1 MTEKVKW
8 NTKSDIILKYK
19 TLEKNQGLKIY
30 YKTADYDNT
39 GDEIIVSQIIPSECT
54 LFYSK
59 DIPIQEHGVMKN
71 FNTGIQTIGWDI
83 YNKRFEIN
91 VDAITDIEI
100 IDYAVDEIIKEFN
113 LGDIDLTEKKRFKP
127 VFSGRYNDV
136 FIGIKDN
143 KDDELLMTL
152 DTIDKLNELYDE
164 NQQYKNRINEL
175 ELLNDGLNHALKN
188 IKQIDVEIDLND

>member
-1 MTEKVKW
+1 
-8 NTKSDIILKYK
+8 
-19 TLEKNQGLKIY
+19 
-30 YKTADYDNT
+30 
-39 GDEIIVSQIIPSECT
+39 
-54 LFYSK
+54 
-59 DIPIQEHGVMKN
+59 MKN

-91 VDAITDIEI
+91 VDYITDIEI

-127 VFSGRYNDV
+127 VFSGKYNDV

-164 NQQYKNRINEL
+164 NQQLQNRINEL

>member
-39 GDEIIVSQIIPSECT
+39 GDEIIVSQIIPSQCT

-59 DIPIQEHGVMKN
+59 DIPIQAHGVMKN

-127 VFSGRYNDV
+127 VFSGKYNDV

-164 NQQYKNRINEL
+164 NQQLQNRINEL